1 MNMENKVKNHK
12 YTFQKT
18 KMSTL
23 VLLPGWCIMEDSQ
36 SESQI
41 L

>member
-1 MNMENKVKNHK
+1 MNMENKNHK